1 MKHWRL
7 KLSLILNY
15 IVFAMLLNSV
25 GTVILQVQNNFGISK
40 SAASILEAF
49 KDLPIAITSFLIASF
64 LVRIGYKR
72 TMLMGLAFVGAT
84 CMIMPSVPH
93 FWMTKLLFLSIG
105 VGFAFIKVSVF
116 ATLGLVSENEKEH
129 VSFMSFL
136 ESFFMVGVLG
146 GYFLFSAYIDQ
157 DDPTSTSWM
166 RVYYLLGGC
175 AFFAFILLVTTKVDE
190 SAVHKSAPEGLGQD
204 FRKMLSLIIMP
215 LVIVF
220 IISIFFYVLV
230 EQSIMS
236 WLPTFNNQIL
246 HLPSK
251 LSIEMA
257 SILAGST
264 AVGRLLAGFI
274 LKKVKWYWVVRVSL
288 VAAAIMVLVGLP
300 LALKTDA
307 SNATGWFN
315 APVAVYIFPLIGLFL
330 APIYPTINSVML
342 SRLPLV
348 QHGPMSGLIVVFSAL
363 GGTTGSIITGN
374 VFEHFGGHNAFYL
387 SLIPI
392 TLIMIALLFFKRM
405 TDRQPTFEMHNIPP
419 TP

>member
-1 MKHWRL
+1 MKYWRL
-7 KLSLILNY
+7 KLSLVLNY
-15 IVFAMLLNSV
+15 VVFAMLLNSV
-25 GTVILQVQNNFGISK
+25 GTVILQVQNNFGVTK
-40 SAASILEAF
+40 GAASVLEAF

-64 LVRIGYKR
+64 VVRIGYKR
-72 TMLMGLAFVGAT
+72 TMLMGLALVTMT
-84 CMIMPSVPH
+84 CMIMPNLPF

-136 ESFFMVGVLG
+136 ESFFMVGVLS
-146 GYFLFSAYIDQ
+146 GYFLFSAFVDQ
-157 DDPTSTSWM
+157 SDPTSTSWM
-166 RVYYLLGGC
+166 KVYYFLGGG
-175 AFFAFILLVTTKVDE
+175 AFFAFLLLLTTRVDE
-190 SAVHKSAPEGLGQD
+190 SAVHKEAPVGLVQD
-204 FRKMLSLIIMP
+204 FRKMLALIVMP

-264 AVGRLLAGFI
+264 AVGRLLAGFV
-274 LKKVKWYWVVRVSL
+274 LKKVKWYWVVRISL
-288 VAAAIMVLVGLP
+288 VAAAVMVLVGLP
-300 LALKTDA
+300 LALHTDA
-307 SNATGWFN
+307 SASTGWFD
-315 APVAVYIFPLIGLFL
+315 APYTVFIFPLIGLFL
-330 APIYPTINSVML
+330 APVYPTINSVML

-374 VFEHFGGHNAFYL
+374 VFQHFGGNNAFYL

-392 TLIMIALLFFKRM
+392 TLILTALFFFKRM
-405 TDRQPTFEMHNIPP
+405 TERQPTFAAE
-419 TP
+419 

>member
-1 MKHWRL
+1 
-7 KLSLILNY
+7 
-15 IVFAMLLNSV
+15 MLLNSV
-25 GTVILQVQNNFGISK
+25 GTVILQVQNNFAVSK
-40 SAASILEAF
+40 SAASVLEAF

-64 LVRIGYKR
+64 VVRIGYKR
-72 TMLMGLAFVGAT
+72 TMLMGLALVALT
-84 CMIMPSVPH
+84 CMIMPNVPQ

-116 ATLGLVSENEKEH
+116 ATIGLVSDNEKEH

-136 ESFFMVGVLG
+136 ESFFMIGVLG
-146 GYFLFSAYIDQ
+146 GYFLFSAFVDQ
-157 DDPTSTSWM
+157 DNPASTSWM
-166 RVYYLLGGC
+166 NVYYLLGGC
-175 AFFAFILLVTTKVDE
+175 AVFAFILLLTTRLDE
-190 SAVHKSAPEGLGQD
+190 SAVHKGAPEGLMQD
-204 FRKMLSLIIMP
+204 FRKMMGLIIMP

-264 AVGRLLAGFI
+264 AVGRFLAGLI
-274 LKKVKWYWVVRVSL
+274 LKKVKWYWVVGISL
-288 VAAAIMVLVGLP
+288 IAAATMVLVGLP
-300 LALKTDA
+300 LALGTDA
-307 SNATGWFN
+307 SKATGWFD

-330 APIYPTINSVML
+330 APIYPTINSIML
-342 SRLPLV
+342 SRLPV
-348 QHGPMSGLIVVFSAL
+348 GKHAPMSGLIVVFSAL

-374 VFEHFGGHNAFYL
+374 VFERFGGHNAFYL
-387 SLIPI
+387 ALVPI
-392 TLIMIALLFFKRM
+392 TLIMIALFFFKKM
-405 TDRQPTFEMHNIPP
+405 TEKEPVFHGTE
-419 TP
+419 

>member
-7 KLSLILNY
+7 KLSLVLNY

-25 GTVILQVQNNFGISK
+25 GTVILQVQNNFGVTK
-40 SAASILEAF
+40 SAASVLEAF

-64 LVRIGYKR
+64 VIRIGYKR
-72 TMLMGLAFVGAT
+72 TMLLGLALVSVM
-84 CMIMPSVPH
+84 CLIMPSVPH
-93 FWMTKLLFLSIG
+93 FWFTKLLFLTIG
-105 VGFAFIKVSVF
+105 VGFACIKVSVF

-129 VSFMSFL
+129 ASYMSFL

-146 GYFLFSAYIDQ
+146 GYFLFSAFIDQ
-157 DDPTSTSWM
+157 SNPASTSWM
-166 RVYYLLGGC
+166 KVYYLLGGC
-175 AFFAFILLVTTKVDE
+175 ALIAFFLLLTTKVDE
-190 SAVHKSAPEGLGQD
+190 SAVHKQEPGSLVED
-204 FRKMLSLIIMP
+204 FRKMLSLIVMP

-236 WLPTFNNQIL
+236 WLPTFNNKIL
-246 HLPSK
+246 QLPSN

-264 AVGRLLAGFI
+264 AVGRFLAGFI
-274 LKKVKWYWVVRVSL
+274 LKKVKWYWIVRVSL

-300 LALKTDA
+300 LALKTNA
-307 SNATGWFN
+307 SNATGWFD
-315 APVAVYIFPLIGLFL
+315 APVAVFIFPLIGLFL

-342 SRLPLV
+342 SRLPLEK
-348 QHGPMSGLIVVFSAL
+348 HAPMSGLIVVFSAL

-374 VFEHFGGHNAFYL
+374 VFEHFGGNYAFYL

-392 TLIMIALLFFKRM
+392 TLIMIAIFFFKRL
-405 TDRQPTFEMHNIPP
+405 TDKQPTFQSA
-419 TP
+419 

>member
-1 MKHWRL
+1 MKYWRL

-25 GTVILQVQNNFGISK
+25 GTVILQVQNNFGVSK

-49 KDLPIAITSFLIASF
+49 KDLPIAITSFFIASF
-64 LVRIGYKR
+64 VVRLGYKR
-72 TMLMGLAFVGAT
+72 TMLGGLAVVAIT
-84 CMIMPSVPH
+84 CFIIPNVPA

-105 VGFAFIKVSVF
+105 VGFACIKVSVF
-116 ATLGLVSENEKEH
+116 ATIGLIAENEKEH

-136 ESFFMVGVLG
+136 ESFFMIGVLG
-146 GYFLFSAYIDQ
+146 GYFIFSAFVDQ
-157 DDPTSTSWM
+157 ADPASLSWLK
-166 RVYYLLGGC
+166 VYYLLGGMAAL
-175 AFFAFILLVTTKVDE
+175 AFLLLLTTPLDE
-190 SAVHKSAPEGLGQD
+190 SAVHHDERTSLLQE
-204 FRKMLSLIIMP
+204 FRGMLRLIVMP

-220 IISIFFYVLV
+220 IISIFCYVLV

-264 AVGRLLAGFI
+264 AVGRLLAGLI
-274 LKKVKWYWVVRVSL
+274 LKKIKWYWVVTFSL
-288 VAAAIMVLVGLP
+288 IAAATIVLIGLP
-300 LALKTDA
+300 MALNADA

-315 APVAVYIFPLIGLFL
+315 APLAVYIFPFIGLFL
-330 APIYPTINSVML
+330 APVYPTINSVML
-342 SRLPLV
+342 SRLPV
-348 QHGPMSGLIVVFSAL
+348 EKHGPMSGLIVVFSAL

-374 VFEHFGGHNAFYL
+374 VFEYFGGHYAFYL
-387 SLIPI
+387 SLVPI
-392 TLIMIALLFFKRM
+392 SLILIALFFFRRLAEK
-405 TDRQPTFEMHNIPP
+405 QPVYSAVV
-419 TP
+419 

>member
-7 KLSLILNY
+7 KLSLVLNY

-25 GTVILQVQNNFGISK
+25 GTVILQVQNNFGVTK
-40 SAASILEAF
+40 SAASVLEAF

-64 LVRIGYKR
+64 VVRIGYKR
-72 TMLMGLAFVGAT
+72 TMLMGLALVAMT
-84 CMIMPSVPH
+84 CMIMPNVPH

-146 GYFLFSAYIDQ
+146 GYFLFSAFLDQ
-157 DDPTSTSWM
+157 NDPTSTSWM
-166 RVYYLLGGC
+166 QVYYLLGGA
-175 AFFAFILLVTTKVDE
+175 AFFAFLLLLSTKVDE
-190 SAVHKSAPEGLGQD
+190 SAVHKSKPEGLVQD
-204 FRKMLSLIIMP
+204 FRKMLELIIMP

-264 AVGRLLAGFI
+264 AVGRLLAGFV
-274 LKKVKWYWVVRVSL
+274 LKKVKWYWVVTISL

-300 LALKTDA
+300 LALQTDA
-307 SNATGWFN
+307 SKATGWFN

-342 SRLPLV
+342 SRLPLIK
-348 QHGPMSGLIVVFSAL
+348 HAPMSGLIVVFSAL

-374 VFEHFGGHNAFYL
+374 VFEHFGGNYAFYL
-387 SLIPI
+387 SLVPI
-392 TLIMIALLFFKRM
+392 TLILIAIFFFKRM
-405 TDRQPTFEMHNIPP
+405 TDKQPVLATE
-419 TP
+419 

>member
-1 MKHWRL
+1 MKYWRL

-25 GTVILQVQNNFGISK
+25 GTVILQVQNNFGVSK
-40 SAASILEAF
+40 SAASVLEAF

-64 LVRIGYKR
+64 VIRIGYKR
-72 TMLMGLAFVGAT
+72 TMLMGLALVAIM
-84 CMIMPSVPH
+84 CMIMPVVPH

-116 ATLGLVSENEKEH
+116 ATIGLVSDNEKEH
-129 VSFMSFL
+129 TSFMSFL
-136 ESFFMVGVLG
+136 ESFFMVGVLS
-146 GYFLFSAYIDQ
+146 GYFIFSAFVNQ
-157 DDPTSTSWM
+157 EDPSSTSWM
-166 RVYYLLGGC
+166 KVYYLLG
-175 AFFAFILLVTTKVDE
+175 ALAVLAFILLLSTRLDE
-190 SAVHKSAPEGLGQD
+190 SAVHKTESSGLKED
-204 FRKMLSLIIMP
+204 VSRMLELIILP

-220 IISIFFYVLV
+220 VVSIFFYVLV

-246 HLPSK
+246 QLPSR

-264 AVGRLLAGFI
+264 ALGRFLAGLV
-274 LKKVKWYWVVRVSL
+274 LKSVKWYWVVGFSL
-288 VAAAIMVLVGLP
+288 LAAATMVLVGLP
-300 LALKTDA
+300 LALQTDA
-307 SNATGWFN
+307 SGATGWFD
-315 APVAVYIFPLIGLFL
+315 APIAVFIFPLIGLFL

-342 SRLPLV
+342 SRLPV
-348 QHGPMSGLIVVFSAL
+348 ERHAPMSGLIVVFSAL

-387 SLIPI
+387 SLVPI
-392 TLIMIALLFFKRM
+392 SLIMIALFIFKRM
-405 TDRQPTFEMHNIPP
+405 TDRQPVFRKVD
-419 TP
+419 

>member
-1 MKHWRL
+1 MKYWRL

-25 GTVILQVQNNFGISK
+25 GTVILQVQNNFGVSK
-40 SAASILEAF
+40 SAASVLEAF

-64 LVRIGYKR
+64 VVRLGYKR
-72 TMLMGLAFVGAT
+72 TMLMGLAIVAIV
-84 CMIMPSVPH
+84 CMIMPNVPH

-105 VGFAFIKVSVF
+105 VGFACIKVSAF
-116 ATLGLVSENEKEH
+116 ATIGLVSDNEKEH

-136 ESFFMVGVLG
+136 ESAFMIGVLG
-146 GYFLFSAYIDQ
+146 GYFIFSAFMDES
-157 DDPTSTSWM
+157 DPTSTSWLN
-166 RVYYLLGGC
+166 VYYMLGAAAFLAFLL
-175 AFFAFILLVTTKVDE
+175 LLTTKLDE
-190 SAVHKSAPEGLGQD
+190 SAVHKEKESSFSDD
-204 FRKMLSLIIMP
+204 FRKMLALIILP

-274 LKKVKWYWVVRVSL
+274 LKKVKWYWVVGVSL
-288 VAAAIMVLVGLP
+288 IAAATMVLVGLP
-300 LALKTDA
+300 LALNTDA
-307 SNATGWFN
+307 SNATGWLN

-330 APIYPTINSVML
+330 APVYPTINSVML
-342 SRLPLV
+342 SRLPV
-348 QHGPMSGLIVVFSAL
+348 EKHGPMSGLIVVFSAL

-374 VFEHFGGHNAFYL
+374 VFEHFGGNYAFYL

-392 TLIMIALLFFKRM
+392 TLIMIALFFFKRI
-405 TDRQPTFEMHNIPP
+405 TDRAPVFHSVEPT
-419 TP
+419 T

>member
-1 MKHWRL
+1 MKYWRL
-7 KLSLILNY
+7 KLSLAINY

-25 GTVILQVQNNFGISK
+25 GTVILQVQNNFGVSK

-64 LVRIGYKR
+64 VVRIGYKR
-72 TMLMGLAFVGAT
+72 TMLSGLAIVTAT
-84 CMIMPSVPH
+84 CMIMPNVPH

-105 VGFAFIKVSVF
+105 VGFAMIKVSVF
-116 ATLGLVSENEKEH
+116 ATLGLISKDEKEH

-136 ESFFMVGVLG
+136 ESFFMIGVLG
-146 GYFLFSAYIDQ
+146 GYFLFSAFV
-157 DDPTSTSWM
+157 DPEDPSSTSWLK
-166 RVYYLLGGC
+166 VYYLLGGL
-175 AFFAFILLVTTKVDE
+175 AFLAFLLLLTTKLDE
-190 SAVHKSAPEGLGQD
+190 SAVHKTAQSDLAQD
-204 FRKMLSLIIMP
+204 FRKMLELIIKP

-220 IISIFFYVLV
+220 IISIFCYVLV

-257 SILAGST
+257 SLLAGST
-264 AVGRLLAGFI
+264 ALGRLLAGFI
-274 LKKVKWYWVVRVSL
+274 LKRAKWYWVVRISL
-288 VAAAIMVLVGLP
+288 VCAAAMVLIGLP
-300 LALKTDA
+300 LALHSDA
-307 SNATGWFN
+307 SGTTGWFN
-315 APVAVYIFPLIGLFL
+315 APVAVFIFPLIALFL
-330 APIYPTINSVML
+330 APVYPTINSVML

-348 QHGPMSGLIVVFSAL
+348 KHGPMSGLIVVFSAL

-374 VFEHFGGHNAFYL
+374 VFQYFGGNYAFYL

-405 TDRQPTFEMHNIPP
+405 TDKEKTFSTAE
-419 TP
+419 

>member
-1 MKHWRL
+1 MKYWRL

-25 GTVILQVQNNFGISK
+25 GTVILQVQNNFGVTK
-40 SAASILEAF
+40 GAASVLEAF

-64 LVRIGYKR
+64 VIRLGYKR
-72 TMLMGLAFVGAT
+72 TMLTGLALVAVV
-84 CMIMPSVPH
+84 CMIMPNLPH
-93 FWMTKLLFLSIG
+93 FWMTKFLFLSIG

-116 ATLGLVSENEKEH
+116 ATIGLVSNNEKEH

-136 ESFFMVGVLG
+136 ESFFMIGVLG
-146 GYFLFSAYIDQ
+146 GYFLFSAFVDAS
-157 DDPTSTSWM
+157 DPSSTSWLN
-166 RVYYLLGGC
+166 VYYVLGGC
-175 AFFAFILLVTTKVDE
+175 AFLAFLLLLTTPLDE
-190 SAVHKSAPEGLGQD
+190 SAVQKTSADGLAQD
-204 FRKMLSLIIMP
+204 FRKMLELIILP

-220 IISIFFYVLV
+220 IISIFLYVLV

-246 HLPSK
+246 QLPSN

-274 LKKVKWYWVVRVSL
+274 LKKIRWYWVLGVSL
-288 VAAAIMVLVGLP
+288 LCAAGMVLIGLP
-300 LALKTDA
+300 LALGTDA
-307 SNATGWFN
+307 SGSTGWFD
-315 APVAVYIFPLIGLFL
+315 APVAVYIFPLIGMFL
-330 APIYPTINSVML
+330 APVYPTINSVML
-342 SRLPLV
+342 SRLPV
-348 QHGPMSGLIVVFSAL
+348 QKHAPMSGLIVVFSAL

-387 SLIPI
+387 ALIPI
-392 TLIMIALLFFKRM
+392 TLIMIALFFFKRM
-405 TDRQPTFEMHNIPP
+405 TDKAPVLVREER
-419 TP
+419 

>member
-1 MKHWRL
+1 MKYWQL

-25 GTVILQVQNNFGISK
+25 GTVILQVQNNFGVSES
-40 SAASILEAF
+40 SASVLEAF

-64 LVRIGYKR
+64 VIRIGYKR
-72 TMLMGLAFVGAT
+72 TMLIGLLLVAIV
-84 CMIMPSVPH
+84 CMIMPNVPQ

-105 VGFAFIKVSVF
+105 VGFAMIKVSVF
-116 ATLGLVSENEKEH
+116 ATLGLVSTNEKEH

-136 ESFFMVGVLG
+136 ESFFMIGVLG
-146 GYFLFSAYIDQ
+146 GYFLFSAFVDQ
-157 DDPTSTSWM
+157 SNPASTSWM
-166 RVYYLLGGC
+166 RVYYVLGAC
-175 AFFAFILLVTTKVDE
+175 ALAAFFLLLITKLDE
-190 SAVHKSAPEGLGQD
+190 SAVHKTKSASFAND
-204 FRKMLSLIIMP
+204 FKKMLDLIILP

-246 HLPSK
+246 KLPSK

-274 LKKVKWYWVVRVSL
+274 LKTVKWYWVVGVSL
-288 VAAAIMVLVGLP
+288 LAAAAMVLIGLP
-300 LALKTDA
+300 MALNTDA
-307 SNATGWFN
+307 SGATGWFN
-315 APVAVYIFPLIGLFL
+315 APIAVFIFPLIGLFL
-330 APIYPTINSVML
+330 APVYPTINSVML
-342 SRLPLV
+342 SRLPV
-348 QHGPMSGLIVVFSAL
+348 ERHAPMSGLIVVFSAL

-374 VFEHFGGHNAFYL
+374 VFEHFGGSHAFYL

-392 TLIMIALLFFKRM
+392 TLILVALFFFKRM
-405 TDRQPTFEMHNIPP
+405 TDKQPVFDTSGIAE
-419 TP
+419 

>member
-7 KLSLILNY
+7 KLSLVLNY

-25 GTVILQVQNNFGISK
+25 GTVILQVQNNFGVTK
-40 SAASILEAF
+40 GAASVLEAF

-64 LVRIGYKR
+64 VVRIGYKN
-72 TMLMGLAFVGAT
+72 TMLMGLGLVSVT
-84 CMIMPSVPH
+84 CMIMPNLPF

-105 VGFAFIKVSVF
+105 VGFACIKVSVF

-146 GYFLFSAYIDQ
+146 GYFLFSAFVDQ
-157 DDPTSTSWM
+157 NDPASTSWM

-175 AFFAFILLVTTKVDE
+175 AIFAFILLLTTKVDE
-190 SAVHKSAPEGLGQD
+190 SAVHKTPSEGLVQD
-204 FRKMLSLIIMP
+204 FSKMLKLIILP

-264 AVGRLLAGFI
+264 AVGRFLGGFI
-274 LKKVKWYWVVRVSL
+274 LKKVKWYWVVRISL
-288 VAAAIMVLVGLP
+288 VAAAAMVLIGLP
-300 LALKTDA
+300 LALHADA
-307 SNATGWFN
+307 SKATGWFD
-315 APVAVYIFPLIGLFL
+315 APAAVFIFPIIGLFL

-374 VFEHFGGHNAFYL
+374 VFQHFGGNNAFYL

-392 TLIMIALLFFKRM
+392 TLIMIALLFFKGM
-405 TDRQPTFEMHNIPP
+405 TDKQPAFT
-419 TP
+419 TSD

>member
-1 MKHWRL
+1 MKYWRL
-7 KLSLILNY
+7 KLSLVLNY

-25 GTVILQVQNNFGISK
+25 GTVILQVQNNFGVTK
-40 SAASILEAF
+40 GAASVLEAF

-64 LVRIGYKR
+64 VVRIGYKR
-72 TMLMGLAFVGAT
+72 TMLMGLALVSIT
-84 CMIMPSVPH
+84 CMIMPNVPQ

-136 ESFFMVGVLG
+136 ESFFMVGVLS
-146 GYFLFSAYIDQ
+146 GYFLFSAFVDSEN
-157 DDPTSTSWM
+157 PASTSWLK
-166 RVYYLLGGC
+166 VYYILGAV
-175 AFFAFILLVTTKVDE
+175 AFCAFILLLTTKVDE
-190 SAVHKSAPEGLGQD
+190 SAVHKSAPEGLARD
-204 FRKMLSLIIMP
+204 FQKMLTLIIKP

-220 IISIFFYVLV
+220 IVSIFFYVLV

-246 HLPSK
+246 HLPSN

-264 AVGRLLAGFI
+264 AVGRLLAGFV
-274 LKKVKWYWVVRVSL
+274 LKKVKWYWVVRISL

-300 LALKTDA
+300 LALGSDA
-307 SNATGWFN
+307 SGATGWFT
-315 APVAVYIFPLIGLFL
+315 APVAVFIFPLIGLFL

-374 VFEHFGGHNAFYL
+374 VFQHFGGNYAFYL
-387 SLIPI
+387 ALIPI
-392 TLIMIALLFFKRM
+392 TLIMIAIFFFKRM
-405 TDRQPTFEMHNIPP
+405 TDREPVFQSTEPSL
-419 TP
+419 

>member
-1 MKHWRL
+1 MKYWRL
-7 KLSLILNY
+7 KLSLVLNY

-25 GTVILQVQNNFGISK
+25 GTVILQVQNNFGVSK
-40 SAASILEAF
+40 SAASVLEAF

-64 LVRIGYKR
+64 VVRLGYKR
-72 TMLMGLAFVGAT
+72 TMLMGLALVAVT
-84 CMIMPSVPH
+84 CMIMPNIPQY
-93 FWMTKLLFLSIG
+93 WMTKLLFLSIG

-116 ATLGLVSENEKEH
+116 ATIGLVSDNEKEH

-136 ESFFMVGVLG
+136 ESFFMIGVLS
-146 GYFLFSAYIDQ
+146 GYFLFSAFINQ

-166 RVYYLLGGC
+166 DVYYLLGAC
-175 AFFAFILLVTTKVDE
+175 AILAFILLLTTKLDE
-190 SAVHKSAPEGLGQD
+190 SAIHKSQSSGLMND
-204 FRKMLSLIIMP
+204 FRKMLELIILP

-246 HLPSK
+246 HLPPK

-264 AVGRLLAGFI
+264 AVGRLLSGFI
-274 LKKVKWYWVVRVSL
+274 LKKVKWYWVLGVSL
-288 VAAAIMVLVGLP
+288 LAAAAMVLIGLP
-300 LALKTDA
+300 IALKTDA
-307 SNATGWFN
+307 SNVTGWFN

-342 SRLPLV
+342 SRLPV
-348 QHGPMSGLIVVFSAL
+348 EKHAPMSGLIVVFSAL

-405 TDRQPTFEMHNIPP
+405 TAKEPVFPDSELS
-419 TP
+419 